1 MGRTTNY
8 IRRKRDSKCF
18 NPLTWDKVDS
28 IEMCTCTEEN
38 FECDTQFYRDLSG
51 ACLKVDKTKISYEP
65 PETCDGHYEVS

>member
-1 MGRTTNY
+1 
-8 IRRKRDSKCF
+8 
-18 NPLTWDKVDS
+18 
-28 IEMCTCTEEN
+28 MCTCTEEN